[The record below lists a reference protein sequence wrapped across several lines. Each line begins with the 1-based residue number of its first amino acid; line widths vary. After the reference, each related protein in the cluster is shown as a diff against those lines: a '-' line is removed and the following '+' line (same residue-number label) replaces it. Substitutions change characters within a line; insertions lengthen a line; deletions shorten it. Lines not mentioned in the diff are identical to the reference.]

1 MTLNAKD
8 ELISDSLFG
17 AFNFQKK
24 KEKKRE
30 KKNTNF
36 CSRIRKKKFNQTIK
50 GPF

>member
-8 ELISDSLFG
+8 ELISESLFG

-24 KEKKRE
+24 KKK
-30 KKNTNF
+30 KI
-36 CSRIRKKKFNQTIK
+36 RISALELEKKKFNQTIK

>member
-8 ELISDSLFG
+8 ELISESLFG

-24 KEKKRE
+24 KKKEKKI
-30 KKNTNF
+30 
-36 CSRIRKKKFNQTIK
+36 RISALELEKKKFNQTIK